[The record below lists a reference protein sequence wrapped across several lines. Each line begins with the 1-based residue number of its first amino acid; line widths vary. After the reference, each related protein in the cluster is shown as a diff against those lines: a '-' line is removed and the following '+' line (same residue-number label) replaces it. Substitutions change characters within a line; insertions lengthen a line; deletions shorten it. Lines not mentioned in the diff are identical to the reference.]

1 MLCCEINSTWRA
13 QALQL
18 ANKSGWSDGVRV
30 LSFPSL
36 ALLPVRSNRLPIIRS
51 SPPIKTMSF
60 QNFDSL
66 AGVGLDFT
74 DEVEIATEAAPA
86 RRFTVYGGAA
96 PPPPPPPAHLHLLY
110 EMQPDRSSM
119 ATAERVNGSEIMA
132 SHLSLGRDTT
142 TGFIGSAPPSLPFS
156 QALHSNP
163 HVISSRGFDRGMGDA
178 ITFQSG
184 IARMNDDIGVGMDGM
199 NSVSERNYSQPNGE
213 LVIPAS
219 PQMHQQ

>member
-1 MLCCEINSTWRA
+1 
-13 QALQL
+13 
-18 ANKSGWSDGVRV
+18 
-30 LSFPSL
+30 
-36 ALLPVRSNRLPIIRS
+36 
-51 SPPIKTMSF
+51 MSF

-119 ATAERVNGSEIMA
+119 TTAER
-132 SHLSLGRDTT
+132 
-142 TGFIGSAPPSLPFS
+142 
-156 QALHSNP
+156 ALHSNP

-184 IARMNDDIGVGMDGM
+184 IARMNDDIGVGVDGM

-219 PQMHQQ
+219 PQMHQHVPASGPFQCGWAGCNFRGRFAQKSSLWRHIQTKHIPHDWHLCAVCRRAFNRRDKVMEHIRTAHGLNRSF

>member
-1 MLCCEINSTWRA
+1 
-13 QALQL
+13 
-18 ANKSGWSDGVRV
+18 
-30 LSFPSL
+30 
-36 ALLPVRSNRLPIIRS
+36 
-51 SPPIKTMSF
+51 MSF

-96 PPPPPPPAHLHLLY
+96 PPPPPPPPAHLHLLY

-119 ATAERVNGSEIMA
+119 TTAERVNGSEIMA

-184 IARMNDDIGVGMDGM
+184 IARMNDDIGVGVDGM